1 MNLALG
7 LLIFLPFLTIVISLH
22 ELSHFLV
29 ARHYGMKVTEYFI
42 GFGPR
47 LWSRRKG
54 ELEYGVKGLPLGG
67 YVKIAGMNPYEGVDP
82 VDLPRTYG
90 AKPIWQRALTIFAG
104 PGSHFVMAAA
114 MFAVVVFFYGN
125 PRSTVPVV
133 GSVDATV
140 NGAVSAART
149 AGLQPGDKVVKVGD
163 VANPTQDQL
172 RTITTTAAKDNPG
185 QPLAFTIERS
195 GHDLS
200 MNLVPRLAPIPGSR
214 EKIGRIGIVL
224 GYEHVGVVQS
234 AVEGVELV
242 GWSVAESFR
251 EIGHVFGP
259 QGVGRLFTLL
269 FTNAKRTDNDP
280 TSVIGIGQQ
289 IGATSSSGDWG
300 GVFLGFAFI
309 TVFIGL
315 INLVPLPPFDGGH
328 LFVLLIEKIRGKAI
342 DMRKLIPV
350 SAVVMGFFI
359 VFVAATMF
367 LDLAKPI
374 PSP

>member
-7 LLIFLPFLTIVISLH
+7 LLIFLPFITIVISVH
-22 ELSHFLV
+22 ELSHFLA
-29 ARHYGMKVTEYFI
+29 ARRYGMKVTEYFI

-47 LWSRRKG
+47 LWSRRRG

-67 YVKIAGMNPYEGVDP
+67 YVKIAGMNPYEPVDP

-90 AKPIWQRALTIFAG
+90 AKPMWQRAITIFAG

-140 NGAVSAART
+140 AGSASAARA
-149 AGLQPGDKVVKVGD
+149 AGLLPGDKVVKVGN
-163 VANPTQDQL
+163 VANPTEAQL
-172 RTITTTAAKDNPG
+172 RTITTRAAKDDPG
-185 QPLAFTIERS
+185 QPLAFTIER
-195 GHDLS
+195 GAHDFTVS
-200 MNLVPRLAPIPGSR
+200 LVPRLAKIPGSDQR
-214 EKIGRIGIVL
+214 IGRIGIVL
-224 GYEHVGVVQS
+224 GYEHVGPVKSVV
-234 AVEGVELV
+234 VGVQLV
-242 GWSVAESFR
+242 GWSIAESFR

-259 QGVGRLFTLL
+259 QGVGRLFSLL
-269 FTNAKRTDNDP
+269 FTNAKRTDADP
-280 TSVIGIGQQ
+280 ASVIGIGQQ
-289 IGATSSSGDWG
+289 VGATSSSGDWG
-300 GVFLGFAFI
+300 GVLLGFAFI

-328 LFVLLIEKIRGKAI
+328 LFVLLIEKVRGKAI

-374 PSP
+374 PAP

>member
-7 LLIFLPFLTIVISLH
+7 LLLFLPFITIVISLH
-22 ELSHFLV
+22 ELGHFLV

-47 LWSRRKG
+47 LLSRRRG
-54 ELEYGVKGLPLGG
+54 ELEYGVKALPLGG
-67 YVKIAGMNPYEGVDP
+67 YVKIAGMNPYEPVEP

-104 PGSHFVMAAA
+104 PGSHFVIAAI

-133 GSVDATV
+133 GSVDASV
-140 NGAVSAART
+140 NGAASPASI
-149 AGLQPGDKVVKVGD
+149 AGLRPGDTIVRVGG
-163 VANPTQDQL
+163 VANPTQAEL
-172 RTITTTAAKDNPG
+172 RSLTTRAARNDPG
-185 QPLAFTIERS
+185 APLAFTIERD
-195 GHDLS
+195 GRDFTVH
-200 MNLVPRLAPIPGSR
+200 LVPQLATVPGTP

-224 GYEHVGVVQS
+224 GYQRVGPLTA
-234 AVEGVELV
+234 AVDGVKLV

-259 QGVGRLFTLL
+259 QGVGRLFRLL
-269 FTNAKRTDNDP
+269 FTSAKRNTGDA
-280 TSVIGIGQQ
+280 TSVIGIGEQ

-300 GVFLGFAFI
+300 GVLLGFAFI

-328 LFVLLIEKIRGKAI
+328 LFVLLVEKIRGKAI
-342 DMRKLIPV
+342 DVRKLIPV

-367 LDLAKPI
+367 LDFAKPI
-374 PSP
+374 PAP

>member
-1 MNLALG
+1 VNLALG

-22 ELSHFLV
+22 ELSHLLV

-67 YVKIAGMNPYEGVDP
+67 YVKIAGMNPYEPVDP

-90 AKPIWQRALTIFAG
+90 EKPIYQRALTIFAG
-104 PGSHFVMAAA
+104 PGSHFVMAAV
-114 MFAVVVFFYGN
+114 MFALVVFFSGN
-125 PRSTVPVV
+125 PRTTAPVV
-133 GSVDATV
+133 GSVDPTV
-140 NGAVSAART
+140 NGAVSAAKS
-149 AGLQPGDKVVKVGD
+149 AGLQPGDKIVEVGG
-163 VANPTQDQL
+163 VLNPTQDQL
-172 RTITTTAAKDNPG
+172 RTITTTAAKDHPG
-185 QPLAFTIERS
+185 QPLAFSIQRS
-195 GHDLS
+195 GHTFNVS
-200 MNLVPRLAPIPGSR
+200 LVPTLSTVSG
-214 EKIGRIGIVL
+214 ETGKIGRIGIVL
-224 GYEHVGVVQS
+224 GEERLGVIPS
-234 AVEGVELV
+234 MVEGVKLV

-269 FTNAKRTDNDP
+269 FTNAKRTASDP

-289 IGATSSSGDWG
+289 VGATSSSGNWAM
-300 GVFLGFAFI
+300 VFLGFAFI

-328 LFVLLIEKIRGKAI
+328 LFVLLVEKVRGRAI

-374 PSP
+374 PK

>member
-7 LLIFLPFLTIVISLH
+7 LLIFLPFITIVISVH

-29 ARHYGMKVTEYFI
+29 ARHYGMKVTEYFV

-67 YVKIAGMNPYEGVDP
+67 YVKIAGMNPYEPVDP
-82 VDLPRTYG
+82 SDLPRTYG
-90 AKPIWQRALTIFAG
+90 EKPIWQRALTIFAG

-114 MFAVVVFFYGN
+114 MFALVVFFYGN
-125 PRSTVPVV
+125 PRTTAPVV
-133 GSVDATV
+133 GSVDPTV
-140 NGAVSAART
+140 NGTVSAARA

-163 VANPTQDQL
+163 IVNPTQGEL
-172 RTITTTAAKDNPG
+172 RSITTDAARDEPG
-185 QPLAFTIERS
+185 RPLAFTIDRS
-195 GHDLS
+195 GRDFS
-200 MNLVPRLAPIPGSR
+200 VNLVPTLASVPGSK

-224 GYEHVGVVQS
+224 GYEHVGPVRSIIVGVQ
-234 AVEGVELV
+234 LV
-242 GWSVAESFR
+242 GWSIAESFR

-259 QGVGRLFTLL
+259 QGVGRLYDLL
-269 FTNAKRTDNDP
+269 FTGAKRTNTDP

-328 LFVLLIEKIRGKAI
+328 LFVLLIEKVRGKAI

>member
-1 MNLALG
+1 VNLALG

-67 YVKIAGMNPYEGVDP
+67 YVKIAGMNPYEPVDP

-90 AKPIWQRALTIFAG
+90 EKPIYQRALTIFAG
-104 PGSHFVMAAA
+104 PGSHFVMAAV
-114 MFAVVVFFYGN
+114 MFALVVFFSGN
-125 PRSTVPVV
+125 PRTTAPVV
-133 GSVDATV
+133 GSVDPTV
-140 NGAVSAART
+140 NGVVSAAKS
-149 AGLQPGDKVVKVGD
+149 AGLQPGDKVVRVGGIQ
-163 VANPTQDQL
+163 NPSQDQL
-172 RTITTTAAKDNPG
+172 RTITTSSATDHPG
-185 QPLAFTIERS
+185 QPLAFTIERDGRTFDVS
-195 GHDLS
+195 
-200 MNLVPRLAPIPGSR
+200 LVPTLSTVAG
-214 EKIGRIGIVL
+214 EKQKIGRIGIVL
-224 GYEHVGVVQS
+224 GEERLGVIPS
-234 AVEGVELV
+234 MVEGVKLV

-269 FTNAKRTDNDP
+269 FTNAKRADTDP

-289 IGATSSSGDWG
+289 VGATSSSGDWSQ
-300 GVFLGFAFI
+300 VFLGFAFI

-328 LFVLLIEKIRGKAI
+328 LFVLLVEKIRGKAI

-359 VFVAATMF
+359 VFVTATMF
-367 LDLAKPI
+367 LDLTKPI
-374 PSP
+374 PK